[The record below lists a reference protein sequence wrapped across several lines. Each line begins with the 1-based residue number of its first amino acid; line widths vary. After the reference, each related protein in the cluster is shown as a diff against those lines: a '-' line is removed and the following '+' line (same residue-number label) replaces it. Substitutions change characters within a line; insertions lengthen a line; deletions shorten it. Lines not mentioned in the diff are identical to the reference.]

1 MDHTTTAII
10 TQSSIQSK
18 VNDGLVNKHAAC
30 SSIGVHQMIRC
41 QRFLI
46 AVQSLLSVAIVVQGF
61 FVATTPQ
68 TSRVHLAPPPNETG
82 QRSPVVRVRPLHV
95 SANLDTASA
104 AASTMKGGQGGRIED
119 AFRAAKAKGE
129 AAFITFVT
137 AGYPTAQGTHARP
150 FVDEEAAS
158 PSFLTPSRR
167 IIYFFP
173 TPFVDTPAILLA
185 MQEGGADVIE
195 LGIPYTDP
203 QADGATIQHTNQV
216 AIKAGTSTI
225 PQCLAMVKQARE
237 QGLTVPVIL
246 MGYYN
251 PFYQY
256 GIDALCRDTAAAGAD
271 GFIVVDL
278 PPEEGIDLNAACGKY
293 GLSNVPLVAP
303 TSSDKRITELTQLA
317 STFLYCVSVTG
328 VTGAR
333 DALPDDLAAFI
344 ANVRTKTELPLAV
357 GFGISNAAMVHGV
370 AELADGVVVG
380 SAILKAM
387 DAVGS
392 DATTEIKADAIRTVV
407 ADLKSGC
414 RQSSAAAN
422 QATVVGQTPVAWS
435 VKESAARFG
444 KFGGQYIPETLS
456 VAFEEIERK
465 YNEIKNDPEFLAE
478 LAEYRRDFV
487 GGPTPLHKADR
498 LTAFAGGA
506 TIWLKREDLAHT
518 GAHKINN
525 AIGQALLA
533 KRIGKPRI
541 IAETGAGQHG
551 VATATICAKLGLDC
565 TVYMGAVD
573 CERQKLNVFRMNTL
587 GAKVVPV
594 QDGQRT
600 LKDAINEAM
609 RDWVTNV
616 RDTHY
621 LIGSAVGPHPF
632 PTIVRDFQSVMGR
645 EMRAQMLEKAG
656 KLPDAVV
663 ACVGGG
669 SNAIGAFHPF
679 MNDSTV
685 ELHGVEAAGYG
696 IEKDQEHCATLTKG
710 TPGVLQGAF
719 TYVIQE
725 KSGQT
730 LNTHSISAGL
740 DYPGVGM
747 YLALGWRTWFC
758 RCTRTNLLY
767 PFPYCRF
774 SSRPRTC
781 LFEG

>member
-1 MDHTTTAII
+1 
-10 TQSSIQSK
+10 
-18 VNDGLVNKHAAC
+18 
-30 SSIGVHQMIRC
+30 
-41 QRFLI
+41 
-46 AVQSLLSVAIVVQGF
+46 
-61 FVATTPQ
+61 
-68 TSRVHLAPPPNETG
+68 
-82 QRSPVVRVRPLHV
+82 
-95 SANLDTASA
+95 
-104 AASTMKGGQGGRIED
+104 
-119 AFRAAKAKGE
+119 
-129 AAFITFVT
+129 
-137 AGYPTAQGTHARP
+137 
-150 FVDEEAAS
+150 
-158 PSFLTPSRR
+158 
-167 IIYFFP
+167 
-173 TPFVDTPAILLA
+173 
-185 MQEGGADVIE
+185 MQEGGASIIE

-216 AIKAGTSTI
+216 AIKGGTSELN
-225 PQCLAMVKQARE
+225 QCLDMVRAARGM
-237 QGLTVPVIL
+237 GLTVPVVL

-251 PFYQY
+251 PFLQY
-256 GIDALCRDTAAAGAD
+256 GLAKLCTETKEAGAD

-278 PPEEGIDLNAACGKY
+278 PPEMGVALNAECVKN

-303 TSSDKRITELTQLA
+303 TSSDKRIAALTNMA

-333 DALPDDLAAFI
+333 DALPDDLEEFI
-344 ANVRTKTELPLAV
+344 ERVRSKTDLPLAV
-357 GFGISNAAMVHGV
+357 GFGISNPSMVQGV
-370 AELADGVVVG
+370 ANIADGVVVG

-387 DAVGS
+387 DQLGEN
-392 DATTEIKADAIRTVV
+392 ATTAQRSDAIRGIIANLKTGTKQASTV
-407 ADLKSGC
+407 K
-414 RQSSAAAN
+414 N
-422 QATVVGQTPVAWS
+422 QAKKLGQIPAAWDENGQS
-435 VKESAARFG
+435 TRFG

-456 VAFEEIERK
+456 VAFEQLEK
-465 YNEIKNDPEFLAE
+465 CYFEIKDDPSFLAE

-498 LTAFAGGA
+498 LTALAGGA

-645 EMRAQMLEKAG
+645 EIRAQMLEKAG

-679 MNDSTV
+679 LNDKGV
-685 ELHGVEAAGYG
+685 ELYGIEAAGLG
-696 IEKDQEHCATLTKG
+696 MDVDEQHCATLSKG
-710 TPGVLQGAF
+710 THGVLQGAL
-719 TYVIQE
+719 TYVIQQP
-725 KSGQT
+725 SGQT

-740 DYPGVGM
+740 DYPGVGPEHAFLKDSGRAIYEAVTDDQALEGFKLM
-747 YLALGWRTWFC
+747 CEYEGIIPALETSHACYYAFHLAKKLGPGKDIVINMSGRGDKDM
-758 RCTRTNLLY
+758 
-767 PFPYCRF
+767 PQIAKIM
-774 SSRPRTC
+774 
-781 LFEG
+781 GVQV

>member
-1 MDHTTTAII
+1 MER
-10 TQSSIQSK
+10 
-18 VNDGLVNKHAAC
+18 
-30 SSIGVHQMIRC
+30 GV
-41 QRFLI
+41 
-46 AVQSLLSVAIVVQGF
+46 
-61 FVATTPQ
+61 
-68 TSRVHLAPPPNETG
+68 
-82 QRSPVVRVRPLHV
+82 
-95 SANLDTASA
+95 
-104 AASTMKGGQGGRIED
+104 GGRIED
-119 AFRAAKAKGE
+119 AFAAAKEQGE
-129 AAFITFVT
+129 AAFVTFVT
-137 AGYPTAQGTHARP
+137 AGYPTAA
-150 FVDEEAAS
+150 
-158 PSFLTPSRR
+158 
-167 IIYFFP
+167 
-173 TPFVDTPAILLA
+173 DTPAILMA
-185 MQEGGADVIE
+185 MQEGGAALIE

-216 AIKAGTSTI
+216 AIKGGTSEI
-225 PQCLAMVKQARE
+225 HQCLDMVKKSRE
-237 QGLTVPVIL
+237 MGLTVPVVL

-251 PFYQY
+251 PFLQY
-256 GIDALCRDTAAAGAD
+256 DVDKLCEETKAAGAD

-278 PPEEGIDLNAACGKY
+278 PPEEGIALNKACIAN
-293 GLSNVPLVAP
+293 GLSNIPLVAP
-303 TSSDKRITELTQLA
+303 TSSDKRIASLTDMA

-333 DALPDDLAAFI
+333 ESLPPDLEEFI
-344 ANVRTKTELPLAV
+344 TRVRSKTELPLAV
-357 GFGISNAAMVHGV
+357 GFGISNPEMVNGV
-370 AELADGVVVG
+370 ANMADGVVVG

-387 DAVGS
+387 DSLG
-392 DATTEIKADAIRTVV
+392 DTATTEQRADAIRESTK
-407 ADLKSGC
+407 L
-414 RQSSAAAN
+414 
-422 QATVVGQTPVAWS
+422 GQIPAEWTLGENNS
-435 VKESAARFG
+435 RFG

-456 VAFEEIERK
+456 VAFEEIEAS
-465 YNEIKNDPEFLAE
+465 YNELKDDPSFLAE
-478 LAEYRRDFV
+478 LDEYRRDFV
-487 GGPTPLHKADR
+487 GGPTPLHRADR
-498 LTAFAGGA
+498 LTELAGGA

-645 EMRAQMLEKAG
+645 EMRAQMLERAG

-679 MNDSTV
+679 VNDETV

-696 IEKDQEHCATLTKG
+696 IDKDEEHCATLTKG
-710 TPGVLQGAF
+710 TPGVLQGAM
-719 TYVIQE
+719 TYVIQQ

-740 DYPGVGM
+740 DYPGVGPEHAFLKDSGRAVYEAVTDDEALEGFKLM
-747 YLALGWRTWFC
+747 CEYEGIIPALETSHAIYYAVKLAKKLGPGKDIVINMSGRGDKDM
-758 RCTRTNLLY
+758 
-767 PFPYCRF
+767 PQIAKIMGV
-774 SSRPRTC
+774 
-781 LFEG
+781 EV

>member
-1 MDHTTTAII
+1 MLFSH
-10 TQSSIQSK
+10 
-18 VNDGLVNKHAAC
+18 GLV
-30 SSIGVHQMIRC
+30 SVTPDFLSIMVQMVM
-41 QRFLI
+41 F
-46 AVQSLLSVAIVVQGF
+46 
-61 FVATTPQ
+61 
-68 TSRVHLAPPPNETG
+68 E
-82 QRSPVVRVRPLHV
+82 
-95 SANLDTASA
+95 
-104 AASTMKGGQGGRIED
+104 K
-119 AFRAAKAKGE
+119 
-129 AAFITFVT
+129 
-137 AGYPTAQGTHARP
+137 
-150 FVDEEAAS
+150 
-158 PSFLTPSRR
+158 
-167 IIYFFP
+167 
-173 TPFVDTPAILLA
+173 DTPAILMA
-185 MQEGGADVIE
+185 MQEGGASVIE

-203 QADGATIQHTNQV
+203 QADGATIQKTNQI
-216 AIKAGTSTI
+216 AIKGGTSNI
-225 PQCLAMVKQARE
+225 SQCLNMVKQARAM
-237 QGLTVPVIL
+237 GLTVPVVL

-251 PFYQY
+251 PFLQY
-256 GIDALCRDTAAAGAD
+256 GLSQLCADTKEAGAD

-278 PPEEGIDLNAACGKY
+278 PPEEGAELNAACVAN

-303 TSSDKRITELTQLA
+303 TSSDKRIASLTKMA

-333 DALPDDLAAFI
+333 DSLPPDLDDFI
-344 ANVRTKTELPLAV
+344 TRVRTHTQLPLAV
-357 GFGISNAAMVHGV
+357 GFGISNPSMVNGV
-370 AELADGVVVG
+370 ANLADGVVVG
-380 SAILKAM
+380 SAILNAM
-387 DAVGS
+387 DSLGP
-392 DATTEIKADAIRTVV
+392 DATTAQRADAIRNVV
-407 ADLKSGC
+407 SHLTTGLKQKEG
-414 RQSSAAAN
+414 AKN
-422 QATVVGQTPVAWS
+422 QATMLGQVPDVW
-435 VKESAARFG
+435 KEKPHPSRFG

-456 VAFEEIERK
+456 VAFEEIERV
-465 YNEIKNDPEFLAE
+465 YDEVKNDPQFMAE
-478 LAEYRRDFV
+478 LDEYRRDFV

-498 LTAFAGGA
+498 LTEYAGGA

-533 KRIGKPRI
+533 KRMGKPRI

-616 RDTHY
+616 RNTHY

-632 PTIVRDFQSVMGR
+632 PTMVRDFQSVMGR
-645 EMRAQMLEKAG
+645 ETRQQMLDKAG

-679 MNDSTV
+679 VND
-685 ELHGVEAAGYG
+685 EGVALYGAEAAGYG
-696 IEKDQEHCATLTKG
+696 VETKEGHCATLSLG
-710 TPGVLQGAF
+710 TPGVLQGAL

-740 DYPGVGM
+740 DYPGVGPEHAFLKDSGRATYVGVTDEEALEGFKWM
-747 YLALGWRTWFC
+747 CQYEGIIPALETSHAIYYAVKLAKELGPGKDIVINMSGRGDKDM
-758 RCTRTNLLY
+758 
-767 PFPYCRF
+767 PQVAKIMGV
-774 SSRPRTC
+774 
-781 LFEG
+781 EI